1 MKRKTANTVT
11 FQQLKFS
18 GGQGFPACAGD
29 MKSRKLRRTLCYGTV
44 VKHNKRNGEMNSTF
58 KIVFNRARGAMT
70 VVNEMTKS
78 HQTGRKAAVAVAVA
92 GALAFSTS
100 VQAYVYVEAQG
111 QDKTVTQAH
120 VVSQDGDRV
129 VGGWSNWSEAAEKAA
144 LNNTVTVK
152 SGDWGMVL
160 GGHYT
165 SGGAEVDHSAVQN
178 THVVINGGTVSKSV
192 VGGTG
197 GTDNQKLVRHN
208 KTAVASVTINGGSFG
223 TAQPTTDCTELFV
236 LGGDLMKHKGDNG
249 GGNINAYAESEIGAT
264 HVTIKG
270 GTFNS
275 AVVGGSAAI
284 VYYGNANKG
293 AKTTVGTTNV
303 TIEGGTFNH
312 AIVAGGLASGHRT
325 HSFVT
330 EANLSVIAKDKDLAV
345 NDSIFAGGVRRMDSF
360 GGSGGSVEVKHAT
373 VRVEDVNVKGGIYGT
388 SASLKML
395 TEKVQV
401 DGKEKEKITGWEFK
415 PLEIDGAVAT
425 VLTDMTLVNV
435 IAKESILGEKSTL
448 NVHGKVELGE
458 LKAKGVKI
466 SLFDAPANTPKVQTF
481 AEDVPQTG
489 TQLNLGTLTGT
500 GNSFYFATSDASVNI
515 AKNGNENTPDADKP
529 LIDSIT
535 GSGSVN
541 DDVAGD
547 LNELASMVTV
557 GGTSGAEVLK
567 NTDLKL
573 ESGDVFGETT
583 GTINKEGKLEDVKT
597 SVNMNNVRIAEF
609 AMRTPMQIARIES
622 NDLRKRLGDIR
633 SSEGATGVWARYD
646 GGRFSG
652 GEFENKFNKVQVG
665 ADTALAAYGSRLG
678 LSFSYTQGDAD
689 MSGISA
695 DTDAYSLA
703 AYGMWFGEAGQFA
716 DVIGRVGTVDTDL
729 ATRTYKTNYDQLM
742 LSLSGEFGWR
752 FDLTDTFYAEP
763 SAELTYT
770 RVDGETFKANSNTLG
785 IDDYDSMVGRIGATA
800 GLNCS
805 QGRGG
810 VYARFGVAHE
820 FMGDGRFTAVN
831 AAGTAADPIEV
842 DGKDTWVEYA
852 VGANFNITKQT
863 YVWADLERTSG
874 AEVDED
880 WRATIGVRHAF

>member
-1 MKRKTANTVT
+1 
-11 FQQLKFS
+11 
-18 GGQGFPACAGD
+18 
-29 MKSRKLRRTLCYGTV
+29 
-44 VKHNKRNGEMNSTF
+44 MNSTF

-92 GALAFSTS
+92 GALAFSAG
-100 VQAYVYVEAQG
+100 VQASEYVEAQG
-111 QDKTVTQAH
+111 QDKTVTQAD
-120 VVSQDGDRV
+120 VEKGGKRV
-129 VGGWSNWSEAAEKAA
+129 VGGWRNWSGTAQQAK
-144 LNNTVTVK
+144 LNNTVTVE
-152 SGDWGMVL
+152 SGEWQLVI
-160 GGHYT
+160 GGHY
-165 SGGAEVDHSAVQN
+165 SGVADKAITHSVEN
-178 THVVINGGTVSKSV
+178 TNVVINGGSITKSV

-197 GTDNQKLVRHN
+197 ASDNLEVTRIN
-208 KTAVASVTINGGSFG
+208 KNAVASVTINGGSFG
-223 TAQPTTDCTELFV
+223 VAGEVGNTTELFV
-236 LGGDLMKHKGDNG
+236 LGGDLMKHRG
-249 GGNINAYAESEIGAT
+249 GFKNDPNDPDLSDAYAESEIGAT
-264 HVTIKG
+264 HVTIKD

-275 AVVGGSAAI
+275 AIVGGSAAI

-312 AIVAGGLASGHRT
+312 AIVAGGLASGHKT

-330 EANLSVIAKDKDLAV
+330 EANLSVIAKDKALVV
-345 NDSIFAGGVRRMDSF
+345 NDSIFAGGVRRMDSL
-360 GGSGGSVEVKHAT
+360 GGSGGSVKVDHAT
-373 VRVEDVNVKGGIYGT
+373 VRVEGVKVEGGIYGT
-388 SASLKML
+388 HAAL
-395 TEKVQV
+395 TGTQSTTNSNNISKWHY
-401 DGKEKEKITGWEFK
+401 D

-435 IAKESILGEKSTL
+435 SAKESILGEESTL
-448 NVHGKVELGE
+448 NVHGKVELGD
-458 LKAKGVKI
+458 LKATGVKI
-466 SLFDAPANTPKVQTF
+466 SLFDAPNSPKVQTF
-481 AEDVPQTG
+481 DEAAPQTG
-489 TQLNLGTLTGT
+489 TQLNLGKLTGT

-515 AKNGNENTPDADKP
+515 EMNGNAESETKP

-547 LNELASMVTV
+547 LNELASMITV
-557 GGTSGAEVLK
+557 DDKTGAEVLK

-583 GTINKEGKLEDVKT
+583 GTINEEGKIEDVKT

-622 NDLRKRLGDIR
+622 NDLRKRMGDIR
-633 SSEGATGVWARYD
+633 SSEGVTGVWARYD

-689 MSGISA
+689 MSGMSGISA

-770 RVDGETFKANSNTLG
+770 RVDGETFKANGNTLG

>member
-1 MKRKTANTVT
+1 
-11 FQQLKFS
+11 
-18 GGQGFPACAGD
+18 
-29 MKSRKLRRTLCYGTV
+29 
-44 VKHNKRNGEMNSTF
+44 MNSTF

-160 GGHYT
+160 GGHFS

-223 TAQPTTDCTELFV
+223 TTNYTTDCTELFV
-236 LGGDLMKHKGDNG
+236 LGGDLMKHKGDAF
-249 GGNINAYAESEIGAT
+249 GGNINAEAESEIGAT

-312 AIVAGGLASGHRT
+312 AIVAGGLASGHKT

-330 EANLSVIAKDKDLAV
+330 EANLSVIAKDKALVV
-345 NDSIFAGGVRRMDSF
+345 NDSIFAGGLVRDDAYGNPADSSSTV
-360 GGSGGSVEVKHAT
+360 GHAT
-373 VRVEDVNVKGGIYGT
+373 VRVEGVKVEGEGGIYGT
-388 SASLKML
+388 DATLSMVGNKQGWMYRPLLNTDGSA
-395 TEKVQV
+395 
-401 DGKEKEKITGWEFK
+401 
-415 PLEIDGAVAT
+415 AT

-435 IAKESILGEKSTL
+435 TAKESILGKDSTL

-458 LKAKGVKI
+458 LKATDVKI
-466 SLFDAPANTPKVQTF
+466 SLFDAPNSPKVQTF
-481 AEDVPQTG
+481 DEAAPQTG

-515 AKNGNENTPDADKP
+515 EKNGNAVSETKP

-547 LNELASMVTV
+547 LNELASMITV
-557 GGTSGAEVLK
+557 GDKSGAEVLK
-567 NTDLKL
+567 NTGLKL

-583 GTINKEGKLEDVKT
+583 GTINEEGKLEDVKT

-770 RVDGETFKANSNTLG
+770 RVDGETFKANGNTLG

>member
-1 MKRKTANTVT
+1 
-11 FQQLKFS
+11 
-18 GGQGFPACAGD
+18 

-92 GALAFSTS
+92 GALAFSAG
-100 VQAYVYVEAQG
+100 VQASEYVEAQG
-111 QDKTVTQAH
+111 QDKTVTQAD
-120 VVSQDGDRV
+120 VEKGGKRV
-129 VGGWSNWSEAAEKAA
+129 VGGWRNWSDTAQQAK
-144 LNNTVTVK
+144 LNNTVTVE
-152 SGDWGMVL
+152 SGEWQLVI
-160 GGHYT
+160 GGHY
-165 SGGAEVDHSAVQN
+165 SGVADKAITHSVEN
-178 THVVINGGTVSKSV
+178 TNVVINGGSITKSV

-197 GTDNQKLVRHN
+197 ASDNLEVTRIN
-208 KTAVASVTINGGSFG
+208 KNAVASVTINGGSFG
-223 TAQPTTDCTELFV
+223 VAGEVGNATELFV
-236 LGGDLMKHKGDNG
+236 VGGDLMKHRG
-249 GGNINAYAESEIGAT
+249 GYREEESWPDLTNAYAESEIGAT
-264 HVTIKG
+264 HVTIKD

-275 AVVGGSAAI
+275 AIVGGSAAI

-312 AIVAGGLASGHRT
+312 AIVAGGLASGHKT
-325 HSFVT
+325 HAFVT
-330 EANLSVIAKDKDLAV
+330 EANLSVIAKDKALV
-345 NDSIFAGGVRRMDSF
+345 VKDSIFAGGVRRMDSL
-360 GGSGGSVEVKHAT
+360 GGSGGSVKVDHAT
-373 VRVEDVNVKGGIYGT
+373 VRVEGVEVQGGIYGT
-388 SASLKML
+388 HAAL
-395 TEKVQV
+395 TGTQSTT
-401 DGKEKEKITGWEFK
+401 DSNKISKWNYN

-547 LNELASMVTV
+547 LNELASMITV
-557 GGTSGAEVLK
+557 GDKTGADVLK

-583 GTINKEGKLEDVKT
+583 GTINEEGKLEDLKT

-622 NDLRKRLGDIR
+622 NDLRKRMGDIR
-633 SSEGATGVWARYD
+633 SSEGVTGVWARYD

-689 MSGISA
+689 MSGMSGISA

>member
-1 MKRKTANTVT
+1 
-11 FQQLKFS
+11 
-18 GGQGFPACAGD
+18 
-29 MKSRKLRRTLCYGTV
+29 
-44 VKHNKRNGEMNSTF
+44 
-58 KIVFNRARGAMT
+58 MT

-92 GALAFSTS
+92 GALAFSAG
-100 VQAYVYVEAQG
+100 VQASEYVEAQG
-111 QDKTVTQAH
+111 QDKTVTQAD
-120 VVSQDGDRV
+120 VEKGGKRV
-129 VGGWSNWSEAAEKAA
+129 VGGWRNWSDTAQQAK
-144 LNNTVTVK
+144 LNNTVTVE
-152 SGDWGMVL
+152 SGEWQLVI
-160 GGHYT
+160 GGHY
-165 SGGAEVDHSAVQN
+165 SGVADKAITHSVEN
-178 THVVINGGTVSKSV
+178 TNVVINGGSITKSV

-197 GTDNQKLVRHN
+197 ASDNLEVTRIN
-208 KTAVASVTINGGSFG
+208 KNAVASVTINGGSFG
-223 TAQPTTDCTELFV
+223 VAGEVGNTTELFV
-236 LGGDLMKHKGDNG
+236 LGGDLMKHRG
-249 GGNINAYAESEIGAT
+249 GFKNDPKDPDLSDAYAESEIGAT
-264 HVTIKG
+264 HVTIKD

-275 AVVGGSAAI
+275 AIVGGSAAI

-312 AIVAGGLASGHRT
+312 AIVAGGLASGHKT

-330 EANLSVIAKDKDLAV
+330 EANLSVIAKDKALVV
-345 NDSIFAGGVRRMDSF
+345 NDSIFAGGVRRMDSL
-360 GGSGGSVEVKHAT
+360 GGSGGSVKVDHAT
-373 VRVEDVNVKGGIYGT
+373 VRVEGVKVEGGIYGT
-388 SASLKML
+388 HAAL
-395 TEKVQV
+395 TGTQSTTNSNNISKWHY
-401 DGKEKEKITGWEFK
+401 D

-435 IAKESILGEKSTL
+435 SAKESILGEESTL
-448 NVHGKVELGE
+448 NVHGKVELGD
-458 LKAKGVKI
+458 LKATGVKI
-466 SLFDAPANTPKVQTF
+466 SLFDAPNSPKVQTF
-481 AEDVPQTG
+481 DEAAPQTG
-489 TQLNLGTLTGT
+489 TQLNLGKLTGT

-515 AKNGNENTPDADKP
+515 EMNGNAESETKP

-547 LNELASMVTV
+547 LNELASMITV
-557 GGTSGAEVLK
+557 DDKTGAEVLK

-583 GTINKEGKLEDVKT
+583 GTINEEGKLEDVKT

-622 NDLRKRLGDIR
+622 NDLRKRMGDIR
-633 SSEGATGVWARYD
+633 SSEGVTGVWARYD

-689 MSGISA
+689 MSGMSGISA

-770 RVDGETFKANSNTLG
+770 RVDGETFKANGNTLG

>member
-1 MKRKTANTVT
+1 
-11 FQQLKFS
+11 
-18 GGQGFPACAGD
+18 

-92 GALAFSTS
+92 GALAFSAG
-100 VQAYVYVEAQG
+100 VQASEYVEAQG
-111 QDKTVTQAH
+111 QDKTVTQAD
-120 VVSQDGDRV
+120 VEKGGKRV
-129 VGGWSNWSEAAEKAA
+129 VGGWRNWSDTAQQAK
-144 LNNTVTVK
+144 LNHTVTVE
-152 SGDWGMVL
+152 SGEWQLVI
-160 GGHYT
+160 GGHY
-165 SGGAEVDHSAVQN
+165 SGVADKAITHSVEN
-178 THVVINGGTVSKSV
+178 TNVVINGGSITKSV

-197 GTDNQKLVRHN
+197 ASDNLEVTRIN
-208 KTAVASVTINGGSFG
+208 KNAVASVTINGGSFG
-223 TAQPTTDCTELFV
+223 VAGEVGNTTELFV
-236 LGGDLMKHKGDNG
+236 LGGDLMKHRG
-249 GGNINAYAESEIGAT
+249 GFKNDPKDPDLSDAYAESEIGAT
-264 HVTIKG
+264 HVTIKD

-275 AVVGGSAAI
+275 AIVGGSAAI

-312 AIVAGGLASGHRT
+312 AIVAGGLASGHKT

-330 EANLSVIAKDKDLAV
+330 EANLSVIAKDKALVV
-345 NDSIFAGGVRRMDSF
+345 NDSIFAGGVRRMDSL
-360 GGSGGSVEVKHAT
+360 GGSGGSVKVDHAT
-373 VRVEDVNVKGGIYGT
+373 VRVEGVKVEGGIYGT
-388 SASLKML
+388 HAAL
-395 TEKVQV
+395 TGTQSTTNSNNISKWHY
-401 DGKEKEKITGWEFK
+401 D

-435 IAKESILGEKSTL
+435 SAKESILGEESTL
-448 NVHGKVELGE
+448 NVHGKVELGD
-458 LKAKGVKI
+458 LKATGVKI
-466 SLFDAPANTPKVQTF
+466 SLFDAPNSPKVQTF
-481 AEDVPQTG
+481 DEAAPQTG
-489 TQLNLGTLTGT
+489 TQLNLGKLTGT

-515 AKNGNENTPDADKP
+515 EMNGNAESETKP

-547 LNELASMVTV
+547 LNELASMITV
-557 GGTSGAEVLK
+557 DDKTGAEVLK

-583 GTINKEGKLEDVKT
+583 GTINEEGKLEDVKT

-622 NDLRKRLGDIR
+622 NDLRKRMGDIR
-633 SSEGATGVWARYD
+633 SSEGVTGVWARYD

-770 RVDGETFKANSNTLG
+770 RVDGETFKANGNTLG

>member
-1 MKRKTANTVT
+1 MKWKTSNVVI

-18 GGQGFPACAGD
+18 GGGQGFPACAGD

-160 GGHYT
+160 GGHFS

-223 TAQPTTDCTELFV
+223 TTNYTTDCTELFV
-236 LGGDLMKHKGDNG
+236 LGGDLMKHRGDAFD
-249 GGNINAYAESEIGAT
+249 GNINAEAESEIGAT
-264 HVTIKG
+264 HITIKG

-312 AIVAGGLASGHRT
+312 GIVAGGLASGHKT
-325 HSFVT
+325 HSFVN
-330 EANLSVIAKDKDLAV
+330 EANLSIVAKDKALV
-345 NDSIFAGGVRRMDSF
+345 VKKSIFAGGLVRDDAYGNPADSSSTV
-360 GGSGGSVEVKHAT
+360 GHAT
-373 VRVEDVNVKGGIYGT
+373 VRVEGVKVEGEGGIYGT
-388 SASLKML
+388 DATLSMVGNKQGWMYRPLLNTDGSA
-395 TEKVQV
+395 
-401 DGKEKEKITGWEFK
+401 
-415 PLEIDGAVAT
+415 AT

-435 IAKESILGEKSTL
+435 TAKESILGKDSTL

-458 LKAKGVKI
+458 LKATDVKI
-466 SLFDAPANTPKVQTF
+466 SLFDAPNSPKAQTF
-481 AEDVPQTG
+481 DEAAPQTG

-515 AKNGNENTPDADKP
+515 EKNGNAVSETKP

-547 LNELASMVTV
+547 LNELASMITV
-557 GGTSGAEVLK
+557 GDKTGADVLK

-583 GTINKEGKLEDVKT
+583 GTINEEGKLENVKT

-622 NDLRKRLGDIR
+622 NDLRKRMGDIR

>member
-1 MKRKTANTVT
+1 
-11 FQQLKFS
+11 
-18 GGQGFPACAGD
+18 

-92 GALAFSTS
+92 GALAFSAG
-100 VQAYVYVEAQG
+100 VQASEYVEAQG
-111 QDKTVTQAH
+111 QDKTVTQAD
-120 VVSQDGDRV
+120 VEKGGKRV
-129 VGGWSNWSEAAEKAA
+129 VGGWRNWSDTAQQAK
-144 LNNTVTVK
+144 LNNTVTVE
-152 SGDWGMVL
+152 SGEWQLVI
-160 GGHYT
+160 GGHY
-165 SGGAEVDHSAVQN
+165 SGVADKAITHSVEN
-178 THVVINGGTVSKSV
+178 TNVVINGGSITKSV

-197 GTDNQKLVRHN
+197 ASDNLEVTRIN
-208 KTAVASVTINGGSFG
+208 KNAVASVTINGGSFG
-223 TAQPTTDCTELFV
+223 VAGEVGNATELFV
-236 LGGDLMKHKGDNG
+236 VGGDLMKHRG
-249 GGNINAYAESEIGAT
+249 GYREEESWPDLTNAYAESEIGAT
-264 HVTIKG
+264 HVTIKD

-275 AVVGGSAAI
+275 AIVGGSAAI

-312 AIVAGGLASGHRT
+312 AIVAGGLASGHKT
-325 HSFVT
+325 HAFVT
-330 EANLSVIAKDKDLAV
+330 EANLSVIAKDKALV
-345 NDSIFAGGVRRMDSF
+345 VKDSIFAGGVRRMDSL
-360 GGSGGSVEVKHAT
+360 GGSGGSVKVDHAT
-373 VRVEDVNVKGGIYGT
+373 VRVEGVEVQGGIYGT
-388 SASLKML
+388 HAAL
-395 TEKVQV
+395 TGTQSTT
-401 DGKEKEKITGWEFK
+401 DSNKISKWNYN

-435 IAKESILGEKSTL
+435 SAKESILGEKSTL
-448 NVHGKVELGE
+448 NVHGKVELGD
-458 LKAKGVKI
+458 LKATGVKI
-466 SLFDAPANTPKVQTF
+466 SLFDAPNSPKVQTF
-481 AEDVPQTG
+481 DEAAPQTG

-547 LNELASMVTV
+547 LNELASMITV
-557 GGTSGAEVLK
+557 GDKTGADVLK

-583 GTINKEGKLEDVKT
+583 GTINEEGKLEDVKT

-622 NDLRKRLGDIR
+622 NDLRKRMGDIR
-633 SSEGATGVWARYD
+633 SSEGVTGVWARYD

-689 MSGISA
+689 MSGMSGISA

>member
-1 MKRKTANTVT
+1 
-11 FQQLKFS
+11 
-18 GGQGFPACAGD
+18 

-92 GALAFSTS
+92 GALAFSAG
-100 VQAYVYVEAQG
+100 VQASEYVEAQG
-111 QDKTVTQAH
+111 QDKTVTQAD
-120 VVSQDGDRV
+120 VEKGGKRV
-129 VGGWSNWSEAAEKAA
+129 VGGWRNWSDTAQQAK
-144 LNNTVTVK
+144 LNNTVTVE
-152 SGDWGMVL
+152 SGEWQLVI
-160 GGHYT
+160 GGHY
-165 SGGAEVDHSAVQN
+165 SGVADKAITHSVEN
-178 THVVINGGTVSKSV
+178 TNVVINGGSITKSV

-197 GTDNQKLVRHN
+197 ASDNLEVTRIN
-208 KTAVASVTINGGSFG
+208 KNAVASVTINGGSFG
-223 TAQPTTDCTELFV
+223 VAGEVGNATELFV
-236 LGGDLMKHKGDNG
+236 VGGDLMKHRG
-249 GGNINAYAESEIGAT
+249 GYREEESWPDLTNAYAESEIGAT
-264 HVTIKG
+264 HVTIKD

-275 AVVGGSAAI
+275 AIVGGSAAI

-312 AIVAGGLASGHRT
+312 AIVAGGLASGHKT

-330 EANLSVIAKDKDLAV
+330 EANLSVIAKDKVLV
-345 NDSIFAGGVRRMDSF
+345 VKDSIFAGGVRRMDSL
-360 GGSGGSVEVKHAT
+360 GGSGGSVKVDHAT
-373 VRVEDVNVKGGIYGT
+373 VRVEGVEVQGGIYGT
-388 SASLKML
+388 HAAL
-395 TEKVQV
+395 TGTQSTT
-401 DGKEKEKITGWEFK
+401 DSNKISKWNYN

-435 IAKESILGEKSTL
+435 SAKESILGEKSTL
-448 NVHGKVELGE
+448 NVHGKVELGD
-458 LKAKGVKI
+458 LKATGVKI
-466 SLFDAPANTPKVQTF
+466 SLFDAPNSPKVQTF
-481 AEDVPQTG
+481 DEAAPQTG

-547 LNELASMVTV
+547 LNELASMITV
-557 GGTSGAEVLK
+557 GDKTGADVLK

-583 GTINKEGKLEDVKT
+583 GTINEEGKLEDVKT

-622 NDLRKRLGDIR
+622 NDLRKRMGDIR
-633 SSEGATGVWARYD
+633 SSEGVTGVWARYD

-689 MSGISA
+689 MSGMSGISA

>member
-1 MKRKTANTVT
+1 
-11 FQQLKFS
+11 
-18 GGQGFPACAGD
+18 
-29 MKSRKLRRTLCYGTV
+29 MKSRKLRHTLCYGTV

-111 QDKTVTQAH
+111 QDKTVTQAN

-160 GGHYT
+160 GGHFS

-223 TAQPTTDCTELFV
+223 TTNYTTDCTELFV
-236 LGGDLMKHKGDNG
+236 LGGDLMKHKGDAF
-249 GGNINAYAESEIGAT
+249 GGNINAEAESEIGAT
-264 HVTIKG
+264 RVTIKG

-312 AIVAGGLASGHRT
+312 GIVAGGLASGHKT
-325 HSFVT
+325 HSFVK
-330 EANLSVIAKDKDLAV
+330 EANLSIIAKDKALVV
-345 NDSIFAGGVRRMDSF
+345 NKSIFAGGLVRDDAYDNPADSSSTV
-360 GGSGGSVEVKHAT
+360 GHAT
-373 VRVEDVNVKGGIYGT
+373 VRVEGVKVEGGIYGT
-388 SASLKML
+388 DATLSMVGNKQGWMYRPLLNTDGSAAM
-395 TEKVQV
+395 VR
-401 DGKEKEKITGWEFK
+401 
-415 PLEIDGAVAT
+415 
-425 VLTDMTLVNV
+425 TDMTLVNV
-435 IAKESILGEKSTL
+435 TATESILGKDSTL

-458 LKAKGVKI
+458 LKATGVKI

-609 AMRTPMQIARIES
+609 AMRTPMQVARIES

-770 RVDGETFKANSNTLG
+770 RVDGETFKANGNTLG

>member
-1 MKRKTANTVT
+1 
-11 FQQLKFS
+11 
-18 GGQGFPACAGD
+18 
-29 MKSRKLRRTLCYGTV
+29 
-44 VKHNKRNGEMNSTF
+44 MNSTF

-92 GALAFSTS
+92 GALAFSAG
-100 VQAYVYVEAQG
+100 VQASEYVEAQG
-111 QDKTVTQAH
+111 QDKTVTQAD
-120 VVSQDGDRV
+120 VEKGGKRV
-129 VGGWSNWSEAAEKAA
+129 VGGWRNWSDTAQQAK
-144 LNNTVTVK
+144 LNNTVTVE
-152 SGDWGMVL
+152 SGEWQLVI
-160 GGHYT
+160 GGHY
-165 SGGAEVDHSAVQN
+165 SGVADKAITHSVEN
-178 THVVINGGTVSKSV
+178 TNVVINGGSITKSV

-197 GTDNQKLVRHN
+197 ASDNLEVTRIN
-208 KTAVASVTINGGSFG
+208 KNAVASVTINGGSFG
-223 TAQPTTDCTELFV
+223 VAGEVGNATELFV
-236 LGGDLMKHKGDNG
+236 VGGDLMKHRG
-249 GGNINAYAESEIGAT
+249 GYREEESWPDLTNAYAESEIGAT
-264 HVTIKG
+264 HVTIKD

-275 AVVGGSAAI
+275 AIVGGSATI

-312 AIVAGGLASGHRT
+312 AIVAGGLASGHKT

-330 EANLSVIAKDKDLAV
+330 EANLSVIAKDKALV
-345 NDSIFAGGVRRMDSF
+345 VKDSIFAGGVRRMDSL
-360 GGSGGSVEVKHAT
+360 GGSGGSVKVDHAT
-373 VRVEDVNVKGGIYGT
+373 VRVEGVEVQGGIYGT
-388 SASLKML
+388 HAAL
-395 TEKVQV
+395 TGTQSTT
-401 DGKEKEKITGWEFK
+401 DSNKISKWNYN

-435 IAKESILGEKSTL
+435 SAKESILGEKSTL
-448 NVHGKVELGE
+448 NVHGKVELGD
-458 LKAKGVKI
+458 LKATGVKI
-466 SLFDAPANTPKVQTF
+466 SLFDAPNSPKVQTF
-481 AEDVPQTG
+481 DEAAPQTG

-547 LNELASMVTV
+547 LNELASMITV
-557 GGTSGAEVLK
+557 GDKTGADVLK

-583 GTINKEGKLEDVKT
+583 GTINEEGKLEDVKT

-622 NDLRKRLGDIR
+622 NDLRKRMGDIR
-633 SSEGATGVWARYD
+633 SSEGVTGVWARYD

-689 MSGISA
+689 MSGMSGISA

>member
-1 MKRKTANTVT
+1 
-11 FQQLKFS
+11 
-18 GGQGFPACAGD
+18 

-111 QDKTVTQAH
+111 QDKTVTQAN

-160 GGHYT
+160 GGHFS

-223 TAQPTTDCTELFV
+223 TTNYTTDCTELFV
-236 LGGDLMKHKGDNG
+236 LGGDLMKHKGDAF
-249 GGNINAYAESEIGAT
+249 GGNINAEAESEIGAT
-264 HVTIKG
+264 RVTIKG

-312 AIVAGGLASGHRT
+312 GIVAGGLASGHKT
-325 HSFVT
+325 HSFVK
-330 EANLSVIAKDKDLAV
+330 EANLSIIAKDKALVV
-345 NDSIFAGGVRRMDSF
+345 NKSIFAGGLVRDDAYGNPADSSSTV
-360 GGSGGSVEVKHAT
+360 GHAT
-373 VRVEDVNVKGGIYGT
+373 VRVEGVKVEGGIYGT
-388 SASLKML
+388 DATLSMVGNKQGWMYRPLLNTDGSA
-395 TEKVQV
+395 
-401 DGKEKEKITGWEFK
+401 
-415 PLEIDGAVAT
+415 AT
-425 VLTDMTLVNV
+425 VRTDMTLVNV
-435 IAKESILGEKSTL
+435 TAKESILGKDSTL

-458 LKAKGVKI
+458 LKATGVKI

-609 AMRTPMQIARIES
+609 AMRTPMQVARIES

-689 MSGISA
+689 MSGMSGISA

>member
-1 MKRKTANTVT
+1 
-11 FQQLKFS
+11 
-18 GGQGFPACAGD
+18 
-29 MKSRKLRRTLCYGTV
+29 
-44 VKHNKRNGEMNSTF
+44 MNSTF

-92 GALAFSTS
+92 GALAFSAG
-100 VQAYVYVEAQG
+100 VQASEYVEAQG
-111 QDKTVTQAH
+111 QDKTVTQAD
-120 VVSQDGDRV
+120 VEKGGKRV
-129 VGGWSNWSEAAEKAA
+129 VGGWRNWSGTAQQAK
-144 LNNTVTVK
+144 LNNTVTVE
-152 SGDWGMVL
+152 SGEWQLVI
-160 GGHYT
+160 GGHY
-165 SGGAEVDHSAVQN
+165 SGVADKAITHSVEN
-178 THVVINGGTVSKSV
+178 TNVVINGGSITKSV

-197 GTDNQKLVRHN
+197 ASDNLEVTRIN
-208 KTAVASVTINGGSFG
+208 KNAVASVTINGGFFG
-223 TAQPTTDCTELFV
+223 VAGEVGNTTELFV
-236 LGGDLMKHKGDNG
+236 LGGDLMKHRG
-249 GGNINAYAESEIGAT
+249 GFKNDPKDPDLSDAYAESEIGAT
-264 HVTIKG
+264 HVTIKD

-275 AVVGGSAAI
+275 AIVGGSAAI

-312 AIVAGGLASGHRT
+312 AIVAGGLASGHKT

-330 EANLSVIAKDKDLAV
+330 EANLSVIAKDKALVV
-345 NDSIFAGGVRRMDSF
+345 NDSIFAGGVRRMDSL
-360 GGSGGSVEVKHAT
+360 GGSGGSVKVDHAT
-373 VRVEDVNVKGGIYGT
+373 VRVEGVKVEGGIYGT
-388 SASLKML
+388 HAAL
-395 TEKVQV
+395 TGTQSTTNSNNISKWHY
-401 DGKEKEKITGWEFK
+401 D

-435 IAKESILGEKSTL
+435 SAKESILGEESTL
-448 NVHGKVELGE
+448 NVHGKVELGD
-458 LKAKGVKI
+458 LKATGVKI
-466 SLFDAPANTPKVQTF
+466 SLFDAPNSPKVQTF
-481 AEDVPQTG
+481 DEAAPQTG
-489 TQLNLGTLTGT
+489 TQLNLGKLTGT

-515 AKNGNENTPDADKP
+515 EMNGNAESETKP

-547 LNELASMVTV
+547 LNELASMITV
-557 GGTSGAEVLK
+557 DDKTGAEVLK

-583 GTINKEGKLEDVKT
+583 GTINEEGKLEDVKT

-622 NDLRKRLGDIR
+622 NDLRKRMGDIR
-633 SSEGATGVWARYD
+633 SSEGVTGVWARYD

-770 RVDGETFKANSNTLG
+770 RVDGETFKANGNTLG

-863 YVWADLERTSG
+863 YVWADLESTSG

>member
-1 MKRKTANTVT
+1 
-11 FQQLKFS
+11 
-18 GGQGFPACAGD
+18 

-92 GALAFSTS
+92 GALAFSAG
-100 VQAYVYVEAQG
+100 VQASEYVEAQG
-111 QDKTVTQAH
+111 QDKTVTQAD
-120 VVSQDGDRV
+120 VEKGGKRV
-129 VGGWSNWSEAAEKAA
+129 VGGWRNWSDTAQQTK
-144 LNNTVTVK
+144 LNNTVTVE
-152 SGDWGMVL
+152 SGEWQLVI
-160 GGHYT
+160 GGHY
-165 SGGAEVDHSAVQN
+165 SGVADKAITHSVEN
-178 THVVINGGTVSKSV
+178 TNVVINGGSITKSV

-197 GTDNQKLVRHN
+197 ASDNLEVTRIN
-208 KTAVASVTINGGSFG
+208 KNAVASVTINGGSFG
-223 TAQPTTDCTELFV
+223 VAGEVGNTTELFV
-236 LGGDLMKHKGDNG
+236 LGGDLMKHRG
-249 GGNINAYAESEIGAT
+249 GFKNDPKDPDLSDAYAESEIGAT
-264 HVTIKG
+264 HVTIKD

-275 AVVGGSAAI
+275 AIVGGSAAI

-312 AIVAGGLASGHRT
+312 AIVAGGLASGHKT

-330 EANLSVIAKDKDLAV
+330 EANLSVIAKDKALVV
-345 NDSIFAGGVRRMDSF
+345 NDSIFAGGVRRMDSL
-360 GGSGGSVEVKHAT
+360 GGSGGSVKVDHAT
-373 VRVEDVNVKGGIYGT
+373 VRVEGVKVEGGIYGT
-388 SASLKML
+388 HAAL
-395 TEKVQV
+395 TGTQSTTNSNNISKWHY
-401 DGKEKEKITGWEFK
+401 D

-435 IAKESILGEKSTL
+435 SAKESILGEESTL
-448 NVHGKVELGE
+448 NVHGKVELGD
-458 LKAKGVKI
+458 LKATGVKI
-466 SLFDAPANTPKVQTF
+466 SLFDAPNSPKVQTF
-481 AEDVPQTG
+481 DEAAPQTG
-489 TQLNLGTLTGT
+489 TQLNLGKLTGT

-515 AKNGNENTPDADKP
+515 EMNGNAESETKP

-547 LNELASMVTV
+547 LNELASMITV
-557 GGTSGAEVLK
+557 DDKTGAEVLK

-583 GTINKEGKLEDVKT
+583 GTINEEGKLEDVKT

-622 NDLRKRLGDIR
+622 NDLRKRMGDIR
-633 SSEGATGVWARYD
+633 SSEGVTGVWARYD

-689 MSGISA
+689 MSGMSGISA

-770 RVDGETFKANSNTLG
+770 RVDGETFKANGNTLG

>member
-1 MKRKTANTVT
+1 MPLYFNSLS
-11 FQQLKFS
+11 FL

-92 GALAFSTS
+92 GALAFSAG
-100 VQAYVYVEAQG
+100 VQATVYVEGQG
-111 QDKTVTQAH
+111 QDVTVTEGD
-120 VVSQDGDRV
+120 VNSQDSKNRV
-129 VGGWSNWSEAAEKAA
+129 VGGWKDWSDTAQQAA
-144 LNNTVTVK
+144 LNNTVTVQ
-152 SGDWGMVL
+152 SGQWNMAI

-165 SGGAEVDHSAVQN
+165 SDRDQVDHSAVQN
-178 THVVINGGTVSKSV
+178 THVVINGGEVYAV

-197 GTDNQKLVRHN
+197 GSDNLKVARSN
-208 KTAVASVTINGGSFG
+208 KNAVASVTINGGSFG
-223 TAQPTTDCTELFV
+223 TTDYKTDCTELFV
-236 LGGDLMKHKGDNG
+236 LGGDLMKHG
-249 GGNINAYAESEIGAT
+249 GSYSGIIDAEAESEIGAT

-312 AIVAGGLASGHRT
+312 GIVAGGLASGHKT
-325 HSFVT
+325 HSFVK
-330 EANLSVIAKDKDLAV
+330 EANLSIVAKDKALV
-345 NDSIFAGGVRRMDSF
+345 VKNSIFAGGLVRDDAYGNPADSSSTV
-360 GGSGGSVEVKHAT
+360 GHAT
-373 VRVEDVNVKGGIYGT
+373 VRVEGVKVEGGIYGT
-388 SASLKML
+388 DATLSMVGNKQGWMYRPLLNTDGSA
-395 TEKVQV
+395 
-401 DGKEKEKITGWEFK
+401 
-415 PLEIDGAVAT
+415 AT
-425 VLTDMTLVNV
+425 VRTDMTLVNV
-435 IAKESILGEKSTL
+435 TATKSILGKDSTL
-448 NVHGKVELGE
+448 NVHGKVKLNE
-458 LKAKGVKI
+458 LKATDVKI
-466 SLFDAPANTPKVQTF
+466 SLFDAPANTPKVLTF
-481 AEDVPQTG
+481 ADVAPQTG
-489 TQLNLGTLTGT
+489 TLLNLDKLTGT

-515 AKNGNENTPDADKP
+515 KENGNAESETKP

-547 LNELASMVTV
+547 LNELASMITV
-557 GGTSGAEVLK
+557 GDKTGADVLK

-689 MSGISA
+689 MSGMSGISA

-752 FDLTDTFYAEP
+752 FDLTDAFYAEP

-785 IDDYDSMVGRIGATA
+785 IEDYDSLVGRIGATA

-863 YVWADLERTSG
+863 YVWADLELTSG

>member
-1 MKRKTANTVT
+1 M
-11 FQQLKFS
+11 
-18 GGQGFPACAGD
+18 
-29 MKSRKLRRTLCYGTV
+29 
-44 VKHNKRNGEMNSTF
+44 
-58 KIVFNRARGAMT
+58 
-70 VVNEMTKS
+70 
-78 HQTGRKAAVAVAVA
+78 
-92 GALAFSTS
+92 
-100 VQAYVYVEAQG
+100 
-111 QDKTVTQAH
+111 
-120 VVSQDGDRV
+120 
-129 VGGWSNWSEAAEKAA
+129 
-144 LNNTVTVK
+144 
-152 SGDWGMVL
+152 L
-160 GGHYT
+160 GGHFT

-178 THVVINGGTVSKSV
+178 THVGINGGTVSKSV

-197 GTDNQKLVRHN
+197 GTDNQELVRHN

-223 TAQPTTDCTELFV
+223 TTNYTTDCTELFV

-293 AKTTVGTTNV
+293 AQTTVGTTNV

-425 VLTDMTLVNV
+425 VRTDMTLVNV
-435 IAKESILGEKSTL
+435 TAKESILGKDSTL

-458 LKAKGVKI
+458 LKATGVKI

-481 AEDVPQTG
+481 AEAASQTG
-489 TQLNLGTLTGT
+489 TQLNLKKLTGT

-515 AKNGNENTPDADKP
+515 KENGNADSETKP

-583 GTINKEGKLEDVKT
+583 GTINEEGKLEDVKT

-770 RVDGETFKANSNTLG
+770 RVDGETFKANGNTLG

>member
-1 MKRKTANTVT
+1 
-11 FQQLKFS
+11 
-18 GGQGFPACAGD
+18 
-29 MKSRKLRRTLCYGTV
+29 
-44 VKHNKRNGEMNSTF
+44 MNSTF

-92 GALAFSTS
+92 GALAFSAG
-100 VQAYVYVEAQG
+100 VQATVYVEGQG
-111 QDKTVTQAH
+111 QDVTVTEGE
-120 VVSQDGDRV
+120 VNSQDSKNRV
-129 VGGWSNWSEAAEKAA
+129 VGGWKDWSDTAQQAA
-144 LNNTVTVK
+144 LNNTVTVQ
-152 SGDWGMVL
+152 SGQWNMAI

-165 SGGAEVDHSAVQN
+165 SDRDQVDHSAVQN
-178 THVVINGGTVSKSV
+178 THVVINGGEVYAV

-197 GTDNQKLVRHN
+197 GTDNQKLVRNN
-208 KTAVASVTINGGSFG
+208 KSAVANVTINGGSFG
-223 TAQPTTDCTELFV
+223 AEGEVGNATELFV
-236 LGGDLMKHKGDNG
+236 LGGDLMKHG
-249 GGNINAYAESEIGAT
+249 GSYSGIIDAYAESEIGAT
-264 HVTIKG
+264 HVTIKD

-275 AVVGGSAAI
+275 AIVGGSAAI

-330 EANLSVIAKDKDLAV
+330 EANLSVIAKDKALV
-345 NDSIFAGGVRRMDSF
+345 VKDSIFAGGVRRMDSL
-360 GGSGGSVEVKHAT
+360 GGSGGSVKVDHAT

-689 MSGISA
+689 MSGMSGISA

-752 FDLTDTFYAEP
+752 FDLTDAFYAEP

>member
-1 MKRKTANTVT
+1 
-11 FQQLKFS
+11 
-18 GGQGFPACAGD
+18 
-29 MKSRKLRRTLCYGTV
+29 
-44 VKHNKRNGEMNSTF
+44 
-58 KIVFNRARGAMT
+58 MT

-92 GALAFSTS
+92 GALAFSAG
-100 VQAYVYVEAQG
+100 VQATESKYVDAQG
-111 QDKTVTQAH
+111 QDKTVTSAGIQK
-120 VVSQDGDRV
+120 QYEYRLL
-129 VGGWSNWSEAAEKAA
+129 GGWRNWSEAAKKAA
-144 LNNTVTVK
+144 LNNTVTVE

-165 SGGAEVDHSAVQN
+165 SNGDVVDHSAVQN
-178 THVVINGGTVSKSV
+178 THVVINDGTVSRSV
-192 VGGTG
+192 IGGTG
-197 GTDNQKLVRHN
+197 GMDNQKLVRNN
-208 KTAVASVTINGGSFG
+208 KSAVANVTINDGYFG
-223 TAQPTTDCTELFV
+223 VEGEVGNATELFV
-236 LGGDLMKHKGDNG
+236 LGGDLMKHG
-249 GGNINAYAESEIGAT
+249 GSFSGIIDAYAESEIGAT
-264 HVTIKG
+264 HVTIKD

-275 AVVGGSAAI
+275 AIVGGSAAI
-284 VYYGNANKG
+284 VNYGYANEG

-312 AIVAGGLASGHRT
+312 AIIAGGLASGHKT

-330 EANLSVIAKDKDLAV
+330 EANLSVVAKDKVLVV
-345 NDSIFAGGVRRMDSF
+345 NDSIFAGGVRRMDSL
-360 GGSGGSVEVKHAT
+360 GGSGGSVKVDHAT
-373 VRVEDVNVKGGIYGT
+373 VRVEGVKVEGGIYGT
-388 SASLKML
+388 HAALKG
-395 TEKVQV
+395 TKSPTNSNNIIEWHY
-401 DGKEKEKITGWEFK
+401 T
-415 PLEIDGAVAT
+415 PLEIAGAVAT

-435 IAKESILGEKSTL
+435 SATESILGEKSTL
-448 NVHGKVELGE
+448 NVHGNVELGE
-458 LKAKGVKI
+458 LKAKNVKI

-481 AEDVPQTG
+481 ADDAPQTG
-489 TQLNLGTLTGT
+489 TQLNLGKLTGT

-515 AKNGNENTPDADKP
+515 KENGNAESETEP

-622 NDLRKRLGDIR
+622 NDLRKRMGDIR
-633 SSEGATGVWARYD
+633 SSEGVTGVWARYD

-665 ADTALAAYGSRLG
+665 ADTALAAYDSRLG

>member
-1 MKRKTANTVT
+1 
-11 FQQLKFS
+11 
-18 GGQGFPACAGD
+18 

-92 GALAFSTS
+92 GALAFSAG
-100 VQAYVYVEAQG
+100 VQATVYVEGQG
-111 QDKTVTQAH
+111 QDVTVTEGD
-120 VVSQDGDRV
+120 VNSQDSKNRV
-129 VGGWSNWSEAAEKAA
+129 VGGWKDWSDTAQQVA
-144 LNNTVTVK
+144 LNNTVTVQ
-152 SGDWGMVL
+152 SGQWNMAI

-165 SGGAEVDHSAVQN
+165 SDRDQVDHSAVQN
-178 THVVINGGTVSKSV
+178 THVVINGGEVYAV

-197 GTDNQKLVRHN
+197 GSDNLEVTRIN
-208 KTAVASVTINGGSFG
+208 ENAVASVTINGGSFG
-223 TAQPTTDCTELFV
+223 TTNYTTDCTELFV
-236 LGGDLMKHKGDNG
+236 LGGDLMKHKGDAF
-249 GGNINAYAESEIGAT
+249 GGNINAEAESEIGAT
-264 HVTIKG
+264 RVTIKG

-312 AIVAGGLASGHRT
+312 GIVAGGLASGHKT
-325 HSFVT
+325 HSFVK
-330 EANLSVIAKDKDLAV
+330 EANLSIIAKDKALVV
-345 NDSIFAGGVRRMDSF
+345 NKSIIAGGLVRDDAYGNPADSSSTV
-360 GGSGGSVEVKHAT
+360 GHAT
-373 VRVEDVNVKGGIYGT
+373 VRVEGIYGT
-388 SASLKML
+388 DAALSMMGNKQGWMYRPLLNTDGSA
-395 TEKVQV
+395 
-401 DGKEKEKITGWEFK
+401 
-415 PLEIDGAVAT
+415 AT

-435 IAKESILGEKSTL
+435 TATESILGEKSTL

-547 LNELASMVTV
+547 LNELASMITV
-557 GGTSGAEVLK
+557 GDKTGAEVLK

-583 GTINKEGKLEDVKT
+583 GTLNENGELEDVKT

-689 MSGISA
+689 MSGMSGISA

>member
-1 MKRKTANTVT
+1 
-11 FQQLKFS
+11 
-18 GGQGFPACAGD
+18 
-29 MKSRKLRRTLCYGTV
+29 
-44 VKHNKRNGEMNSTF
+44 
-58 KIVFNRARGAMT
+58 
-70 VVNEMTKS
+70 MTKS

-92 GALAFSTS
+92 GALAFSAG
-100 VQAYVYVEAQG
+100 VQATESKYVDAQG
-111 QDKTVTQAH
+111 QDKTVTSAGIQK
-120 VVSQDGDRV
+120 QYEYRLL
-129 VGGWSNWSEAAEKAA
+129 GGWRNWSEAAKKAA
-144 LNNTVTVK
+144 LNNTVTVE

-165 SGGAEVDHSAVQN
+165 SNGDVVDHSAVQN
-178 THVVINGGTVSKSV
+178 THVVINDGTVSRSV
-192 VGGTG
+192 IGGTG
-197 GTDNQKLVRHN
+197 GMDNQKLVRNN
-208 KTAVASVTINGGSFG
+208 KSAVANVTINDGYFG
-223 TAQPTTDCTELFV
+223 VEGEVGNATELFV
-236 LGGDLMKHKGDNG
+236 LGGDLMKHG
-249 GGNINAYAESEIGAT
+249 GSFSGIIDAYAKSEIGAT
-264 HVTIKG
+264 HVTIKD
-270 GTFNS
+270 GTFYS
-275 AVVGGSAAI
+275 AIVGGSAAI
-284 VYYGNANKG
+284 VNYGYANEG

-312 AIVAGGLASGHRT
+312 AIVAGGLASGHKT
-325 HSFVT
+325 HSFVK
-330 EANLSVIAKDKDLAV
+330 EANLSIVAKGKPLEV
-345 NDSIFAGGVRRMDSF
+345 NNSIFAGGLMRKYE
-360 GGSGGSVEVKHAT
+360 SVTESTSTVEHAT
-373 VRVEDVNVKGGIYGT
+373 VRVEGVTVDGGIYGT
-388 SASLKML
+388 DAVL
-395 TEKVQV
+395 TGTVSSSKPNNIS
-401 DGKEKEKITGWEFK
+401 KWHYK
-415 PLEIDGAVAT
+415 PLENKGAFAT
-425 VLTDMTLVNV
+425 VRTDMTLVNV
-435 IAKESILGEKSTL
+435 TAKESILGKDSTL
-448 NVHGKVELGE
+448 NVHGKVDLGE
-458 LKAKGVKI
+458 LKAKNVKI

-481 AEDVPQTG
+481 ADDAPQTG
-489 TQLNLGTLTGT
+489 TQLNLGKLTGT

-515 AKNGNENTPDADKP
+515 KENGNAESETEP

-541 DDVAGD
+541 DDVGGN
-547 LNELASMVTV
+547 LESLADMVTI
-557 GGTSGAEVLK
+557 GTQSGTDVLT
-567 NTDLKL
+567 NTKLTL

-583 GTINKEGKLEDVKT
+583 GTLNENGELEDVKT

-770 RVDGETFKANSNTLG
+770 RVDGETFKANGNTLG

>member
-1 MKRKTANTVT
+1 
-11 FQQLKFS
+11 
-18 GGQGFPACAGD
+18 
-29 MKSRKLRRTLCYGTV
+29 
-44 VKHNKRNGEMNSTF
+44 MNSTF

-92 GALAFSTS
+92 GALAFSAG
-100 VQAYVYVEAQG
+100 VQASEYVEAQG
-111 QDKTVTQAH
+111 QDKTVTQAD
-120 VVSQDGDRV
+120 VEKGGKRV
-129 VGGWSNWSEAAEKAA
+129 VGGWRNWSDTAQQAK
-144 LNNTVTVK
+144 LNNTVTVE
-152 SGDWGMVL
+152 SGEWQLVI
-160 GGHYT
+160 GGHY
-165 SGGAEVDHSAVQN
+165 SGVADKAITHSVEN
-178 THVVINGGTVSKSV
+178 TNVVINGGSITKSV

-197 GTDNQKLVRHN
+197 ASDNLEVTRIN
-208 KTAVASVTINGGSFG
+208 KNAVASVTINGGSFG
-223 TAQPTTDCTELFV
+223 VAGEVGNTTELFV
-236 LGGDLMKHKGDNG
+236 LGGDLMKHRG
-249 GGNINAYAESEIGAT
+249 GFKNDPKDPDLSDAYAESEIGAT
-264 HVTIKG
+264 HVTIKD

-275 AVVGGSAAI
+275 AIVGGSAAI

-312 AIVAGGLASGHRT
+312 AIVAGGLASGHKT

-330 EANLSVIAKDKDLAV
+330 EANLSVIAKDKALVV
-345 NDSIFAGGVRRMDSF
+345 NDSIFAGGVRRMDSL
-360 GGSGGSVEVKHAT
+360 GGSGGSVKVDHAT
-373 VRVEDVNVKGGIYGT
+373 VRVEGVKVEGGIYGT
-388 SASLKML
+388 HAAL
-395 TEKVQV
+395 TGTQSTTNSNNISKWHY
-401 DGKEKEKITGWEFK
+401 D

-435 IAKESILGEKSTL
+435 SAKESILGEESTL
-448 NVHGKVELGE
+448 NVHGKVELGD
-458 LKAKGVKI
+458 LKATGVKI
-466 SLFDAPANTPKVQTF
+466 SLFDAPNSPKVQTF
-481 AEDVPQTG
+481 DEAAPQTG
-489 TQLNLGTLTGT
+489 TQLNLGKLTGT

-515 AKNGNENTPDADKP
+515 EMNGNAESETKP

-547 LNELASMVTV
+547 LNELASMITV
-557 GGTSGAEVLK
+557 DDKTGAEVLK

-583 GTINKEGKLEDVKT
+583 GTINEEGKLEDVKT

-622 NDLRKRLGDIR
+622 NDLRKRMGDIR
-633 SSEGATGVWARYD
+633 SSEGVTGVWARYD

-689 MSGISA
+689 MSGMSGISA

-752 FDLTDTFYAEP
+752 FDLTDAFYAEP

-770 RVDGETFKANSNTLG
+770 RVDGETFKANGNTLG

>member
-1 MKRKTANTVT
+1 MPLYFNSLS
-11 FQQLKFS
+11 FL
-18 GGQGFPACAGD
+18 GGQGFPVCAGD

-92 GALAFSTS
+92 GALAFSAG
-100 VQAYVYVEAQG
+100 VQATVYVEGQG
-111 QDKTVTQAH
+111 QDVTVAEGD
-120 VVSQDGDRV
+120 VNSQDSKNRV
-129 VGGWSNWSEAAEKAA
+129 VGGWKDWSDTAQQVA
-144 LNNTVTVK
+144 LNNTVTVQ
-152 SGDWGMVL
+152 SGQWNMAI

-165 SGGAEVDHSAVQN
+165 SNRDQVDHSAVQN
-178 THVVINGGTVSKSV
+178 THVVINGGEVYAV

-197 GTDNQKLVRHN
+197 GSDNLEVTRIN
-208 KTAVASVTINGGSFG
+208 ENAVASVTINGGSFG

-236 LGGDLMKHKGDNG
+236 LGGDLMKHRGDYKEKESWPDLT
-249 GGNINAYAESEIGAT
+249 NAYAESKIGAT
-264 HVTIKG
+264 RVTIKG

-312 AIVAGGLASGHRT
+312 GIVAGGLASGHKT
-325 HSFVT
+325 HSFVK
-330 EANLSVIAKDKDLAV
+330 EANLSIIAKDKALVV
-345 NDSIFAGGVRRMDSF
+345 NKSIFAGGLVRDDAYGNPADSSSTV
-360 GGSGGSVEVKHAT
+360 GHAT
-373 VRVEDVNVKGGIYGT
+373 VRVEGVKVGGGIYGT
-388 SASLKML
+388 DAALSMMGNKQGWMYRPLLNTDGSA
-395 TEKVQV
+395 
-401 DGKEKEKITGWEFK
+401 
-415 PLEIDGAVAT
+415 AT

-435 IAKESILGEKSTL
+435 TATKSILGKDSTL

-458 LKAKGVKI
+458 LKATGVKI

-689 MSGISA
+689 MSGMSGISA

-703 AYGMWFGEAGQFA
+703 AYGMWFGEAGQFV

>member
-1 MKRKTANTVT
+1 
-11 FQQLKFS
+11 
-18 GGQGFPACAGD
+18 
-29 MKSRKLRRTLCYGTV
+29 
-44 VKHNKRNGEMNSTF
+44 
-58 KIVFNRARGAMT
+58 MT

-92 GALAFSTS
+92 GALAFSAG
-100 VQAYVYVEAQG
+100 VQATVYVEGQG
-111 QDKTVTQAH
+111 QDVTVTEGE
-120 VVSQDGDRV
+120 VNSQDSKNRV
-129 VGGWSNWSEAAEKAA
+129 VGGWKDWSDTAQQAA
-144 LNNTVTVK
+144 LNNTVTVQ
-152 SGDWGMVL
+152 SGQWNMAI

-165 SGGAEVDHSAVQN
+165 SDRDQVDHSAVQN
-178 THVVINGGTVSKSV
+178 THVVINGGEVYAV

-197 GTDNQKLVRHN
+197 GTDNQKLVRNN
-208 KTAVASVTINGGSFG
+208 KSAVANVTINGGSFG
-223 TAQPTTDCTELFV
+223 AEGEVGNATELFV
-236 LGGDLMKHKGDNG
+236 LGGDLMKHG
-249 GGNINAYAESEIGAT
+249 GSYSGIIDAYAESEIGAT
-264 HVTIKG
+264 HVTIKD

-275 AVVGGSAAI
+275 AIVGGSAAI

-312 AIVAGGLASGHRT
+312 AIVAGGLASGHKT

-330 EANLSVIAKDKDLAV
+330 EANLSVIAKDKALV
-345 NDSIFAGGVRRMDSF
+345 VKDSIFAGGVRRMDSL
-360 GGSGGSVEVKHAT
+360 GGSGGSVKVDHAT
-373 VRVEDVNVKGGIYGT
+373 VRVEGVEVQGGIYGT
-388 SASLKML
+388 HAAL
-395 TEKVQV
+395 TGTQSTT
-401 DGKEKEKITGWEFK
+401 DSNKISKWNYN

-435 IAKESILGEKSTL
+435 SAKESILGEKSTL
-448 NVHGKVELGE
+448 NVHGKVELGD
-458 LKAKGVKI
+458 LKATGVKI
-466 SLFDAPANTPKVQTF
+466 SLFDAPNSPKVQTF
-481 AEDVPQTG
+481 DEAAPQTG
-489 TQLNLGTLTGT
+489 TQLNLGKLTGT

-515 AKNGNENTPDADKP
+515 EKNGNENTPDADKP

-557 GGTSGAEVLK
+557 GGTSGAEVLE

-583 GTINKEGKLEDVKT
+583 GTINEEGKLEDVKT

-633 SSEGATGVWARYD
+633 SSEGVTGVWARYD

>member
-1 MKRKTANTVT
+1 
-11 FQQLKFS
+11 
-18 GGQGFPACAGD
+18 
-29 MKSRKLRRTLCYGTV
+29 
-44 VKHNKRNGEMNSTF
+44 
-58 KIVFNRARGAMT
+58 MT

-92 GALAFSTS
+92 GALAFSAG
-100 VQAYVYVEAQG
+100 VQASEYVEAQG
-111 QDKTVTQAH
+111 QDKTVTQAD
-120 VVSQDGDRV
+120 VEKGGKRV
-129 VGGWSNWSEAAEKAA
+129 VGGWRNWSGTAQQAK
-144 LNNTVTVK
+144 LNNTVTVE
-152 SGDWGMVL
+152 SGEWQLVI
-160 GGHYT
+160 GGHY
-165 SGGAEVDHSAVQN
+165 SGVADKAITHSVEN
-178 THVVINGGTVSKSV
+178 TNVVINGGSITKSV

-197 GTDNQKLVRHN
+197 ASDNLEVTRIN
-208 KTAVASVTINGGSFG
+208 KNAVASVTINGGFFG
-223 TAQPTTDCTELFV
+223 VAGEVGNTTELFV
-236 LGGDLMKHKGDNG
+236 LGGDLMKHRG
-249 GGNINAYAESEIGAT
+249 GFKNDPKDPDLSDAYAESEIGAT
-264 HVTIKG
+264 HVTIKD

-275 AVVGGSAAI
+275 AIVGGSAAI

-312 AIVAGGLASGHRT
+312 AIVAGGLASGHKT

-330 EANLSVIAKDKDLAV
+330 EANLSVIAKDKALVV
-345 NDSIFAGGVRRMDSF
+345 NDSIFAGGVRRMDSL
-360 GGSGGSVEVKHAT
+360 GGSGGSVKVDHAT
-373 VRVEDVNVKGGIYGT
+373 VRVEGVKVEGGIYGT
-388 SASLKML
+388 HAAL
-395 TEKVQV
+395 TGTQSTTNSNNISKWHY
-401 DGKEKEKITGWEFK
+401 D

-435 IAKESILGEKSTL
+435 SAKESILGEESTL
-448 NVHGKVELGE
+448 NVHGKVELGD
-458 LKAKGVKI
+458 LKATGVKI
-466 SLFDAPANTPKVQTF
+466 SLFDAPNSPKVQTF
-481 AEDVPQTG
+481 DEAAPQTG
-489 TQLNLGTLTGT
+489 TQLNLGKLTGT

-515 AKNGNENTPDADKP
+515 EMNGNAESETKP

-547 LNELASMVTV
+547 LNELASMITV
-557 GGTSGAEVLK
+557 DDKTGAEVLK

-583 GTINKEGKLEDVKT
+583 GTINEEGKLEDVKT

-622 NDLRKRLGDIR
+622 NDLRKRMGDIR
-633 SSEGATGVWARYD
+633 SSEGVTGVWARYD

-689 MSGISA
+689 MSGMSGISA

-770 RVDGETFKANSNTLG
+770 RVDGETFKANGNTLG

>member
-1 MKRKTANTVT
+1 
-11 FQQLKFS
+11 
-18 GGQGFPACAGD
+18 

-92 GALAFSTS
+92 GALAFSAG
-100 VQAYVYVEAQG
+100 VQASEYVEAQG
-111 QDKTVTQAH
+111 QDKTVTQAD
-120 VVSQDGDRV
+120 VEKGGKRV
-129 VGGWSNWSEAAEKAA
+129 VGGWRNWSETAQQAK
-144 LNNTVTVK
+144 LNNTVTVE
-152 SGDWGMVL
+152 SGEWQLVI
-160 GGHYT
+160 GGHY
-165 SGGAEVDHSAVQN
+165 SGVADKAITHSVEN
-178 THVVINGGTVSKSV
+178 TNVVINGGSITKSV

-197 GTDNQKLVRHN
+197 ASDNLEVTRIN
-208 KTAVASVTINGGSFG
+208 KNAVASVTINGGSFG
-223 TAQPTTDCTELFV
+223 VAGEVGNTTELFV
-236 LGGDLMKHKGDNG
+236 LGGDLMKHRG
-249 GGNINAYAESEIGAT
+249 GFKNDPKDPDLSDAYAESEIGAT
-264 HVTIKG
+264 HVTIKD

-275 AVVGGSAAI
+275 AIVGGSAAI

-312 AIVAGGLASGHRT
+312 AIVAGGLASGHKT

-330 EANLSVIAKDKDLAV
+330 EANLSVIAKDKALVV
-345 NDSIFAGGVRRMDSF
+345 NDSIFAGGVRRMDSL
-360 GGSGGSVEVKHAT
+360 GGSGGSVKVDHAT
-373 VRVEDVNVKGGIYGT
+373 VRVEGVKVEGGIYGT
-388 SASLKML
+388 HAAL
-395 TEKVQV
+395 TGTQSTTNSNNISKWHY
-401 DGKEKEKITGWEFK
+401 D

-435 IAKESILGEKSTL
+435 SAKESILGEESTL
-448 NVHGKVELGE
+448 NVHGKVELGD
-458 LKAKGVKI
+458 LKATGVKI
-466 SLFDAPANTPKVQTF
+466 SLFDAPNSPKVQTF
-481 AEDVPQTG
+481 DEAAPQTG
-489 TQLNLGTLTGT
+489 TQLNLGKLTGT

-515 AKNGNENTPDADKP
+515 EMNGNAESETKP

-547 LNELASMVTV
+547 LNELASMITV
-557 GGTSGAEVLK
+557 DDKTGAEVLK

-583 GTINKEGKLEDVKT
+583 GTINEEGKLEDVKT

-622 NDLRKRLGDIR
+622 NDLRKRMGDIR
-633 SSEGATGVWARYD
+633 SSEGVTGVWARYD

-770 RVDGETFKANSNTLG
+770 RVDGETFKANGNTLG

>member
-1 MKRKTANTVT
+1 
-11 FQQLKFS
+11 
-18 GGQGFPACAGD
+18 
-29 MKSRKLRRTLCYGTV
+29 
-44 VKHNKRNGEMNSTF
+44 MNSTF

-111 QDKTVTQAH
+111 QDKTVTQAN

-160 GGHYT
+160 GGHFS

-223 TAQPTTDCTELFV
+223 TTNYTTDCTELFV
-236 LGGDLMKHKGDNG
+236 LGGDLMKHKGDAF
-249 GGNINAYAESEIGAT
+249 GGNINAEAESEIGAT

-312 AIVAGGLASGHRT
+312 GIVAGGLASGHKT
-325 HSFVT
+325 HSFVK
-330 EANLSVIAKDKDLAV
+330 EANLSIVAKDKALV
-345 NDSIFAGGVRRMDSF
+345 VKNSIFAGGLVRDDAYGNPADSSSTV
-360 GGSGGSVEVKHAT
+360 GHAT
-373 VRVEDVNVKGGIYGT
+373 VRVEGVKVEGGIYGT
-388 SASLKML
+388 DATLSMVGNKQGWMYRPLLNTDGSA
-395 TEKVQV
+395 
-401 DGKEKEKITGWEFK
+401 
-415 PLEIDGAVAT
+415 AT
-425 VLTDMTLVNV
+425 VRTDMTLVNV
-435 IAKESILGEKSTL
+435 TATKSILGKDSTL
-448 NVHGKVELGE
+448 NVHGKVKLNE
-458 LKAKGVKI
+458 LKATDVKI

-481 AEDVPQTG
+481 ADDAPQTG
-489 TQLNLGTLTGT
+489 TQLNLDKLTGT
-500 GNSFYFATSDASVNI
+500 GNNFYFATSDASVNI
-515 AKNGNENTPDADKP
+515 KENGNAESETKP

-689 MSGISA
+689 MSGMSGISA

-716 DVIGRVGTVDTDL
+716 DVIGRVGTVDTEL

-770 RVDGETFKANSNTLG
+770 RVDGETFKANGNTLG
-785 IDDYDSMVGRIGATA
+785 IDDYDSVVGRIGAIA

>member
-1 MKRKTANTVT
+1 MKWKTSNVVI

-160 GGHYT
+160 GGHFS

-223 TAQPTTDCTELFV
+223 TTNYTTDCTELFV
-236 LGGDLMKHKGDNG
+236 LGGDLMKHRGDAFD
-249 GGNINAYAESEIGAT
+249 GNINAEAESEIGAT
-264 HVTIKG
+264 HITIKG

-312 AIVAGGLASGHRT
+312 GIVAGGLASGHKT
-325 HSFVT
+325 HSFVN
-330 EANLSVIAKDKDLAV
+330 EANLSIVAKDKALV
-345 NDSIFAGGVRRMDSF
+345 VKKSIFAGGLVRDDAYGNPADSSSTV
-360 GGSGGSVEVKHAT
+360 GHAT
-373 VRVEDVNVKGGIYGT
+373 VRVEGVKVEGEGGIYGT
-388 SASLKML
+388 DATLSMVGNKQGWMYRPLLNTDGSA
-395 TEKVQV
+395 
-401 DGKEKEKITGWEFK
+401 
-415 PLEIDGAVAT
+415 AT

-435 IAKESILGEKSTL
+435 TAKESILGKDSTL

-458 LKAKGVKI
+458 LKATDVKI
-466 SLFDAPANTPKVQTF
+466 SLFDAPNSPKAQTF
-481 AEDVPQTG
+481 DEAAPQTG

-515 AKNGNENTPDADKP
+515 EKNGNAVSETKP

-547 LNELASMVTV
+547 LNELASMITV
-557 GGTSGAEVLK
+557 GDKTGADVLK

-583 GTINKEGKLEDVKT
+583 GTINEEGKLENVKT

-622 NDLRKRLGDIR
+622 NDLRKRMGDIR

>member
-1 MKRKTANTVT
+1 
-11 FQQLKFS
+11 
-18 GGQGFPACAGD
+18 
-29 MKSRKLRRTLCYGTV
+29 
-44 VKHNKRNGEMNSTF
+44 MNSTF

-92 GALAFSTS
+92 GALAFSAG
-100 VQAYVYVEAQG
+100 VQASEYVEAQG
-111 QDKTVTQAH
+111 QDKTVTQAD
-120 VVSQDGDRV
+120 VLKGGKRV

-144 LNNTVTVK
+144 LNNTVTVE
-152 SGDWGMVL
+152 SGEWQLVI

-165 SGGAEVDHSAVQN
+165 SKENEVDHSAVQN
-178 THVVINGGTVSKSV
+178 THVVINGGTITKSV
-192 VGGTG
+192 VGGTA
-197 GTDNQKLVRHN
+197 GTDNQKLVRNN

-223 TAQPTTDCTELFV
+223 TTNYTTDCTELFV
-236 LGGDLMKHKGDNG
+236 LGGDLMKHRGDAFD
-249 GGNINAYAESEIGAT
+249 GNINAEAESEIGAT

-312 AIVAGGLASGHRT
+312 GIVAGGLASGHKT
-325 HSFVT
+325 HSFVK
-330 EANLSVIAKDKDLAV
+330 EANLSIVDRGKAPKVEV
-345 NDSIFAGGVRRMDSF
+345 NKSIFAGGLVRDDAYGNPADSSSTV
-360 GGSGGSVEVKHAT
+360 GHAT
-373 VRVEDVNVKGGIYGT
+373 VRVEGVKVGGGIYGT
-388 SASLKML
+388 DATLSMVGDK
-395 TEKVQV
+395 Q
-401 DGKEKEKITGWEFK
+401 GWEYR
-415 PLEIDGAVAT
+415 PLLNTDGSAAT

-435 IAKESILGEKSTL
+435 SAKESILGEESTL
-448 NVHGKVELGE
+448 NVHGKVELGD
-458 LKAKGVKI
+458 LKATGVKI
-466 SLFDAPANTPKVQTF
+466 SLFDAPNSPKVQTF
-481 AEDVPQTG
+481 DEAAPQTG
-489 TQLNLGTLTGT
+489 TQLNLGKLTGT

-515 AKNGNENTPDADKP
+515 AKNGNEGTADKDKR

-547 LNELASMVTV
+547 LNELASMITV
-557 GGTSGAEVLK
+557 GDKTGADVLK
-567 NTDLKL
+567 NTELKL

-583 GTINKEGKLEDVKT
+583 GTISADGKLEDVKK

-689 MSGISA
+689 MSGMSGISA

-770 RVDGETFKANSNTLG
+770 RVDGETFKANGNTLG

>member
-1 MKRKTANTVT
+1 
-11 FQQLKFS
+11 
-18 GGQGFPACAGD
+18 
-29 MKSRKLRRTLCYGTV
+29 
-44 VKHNKRNGEMNSTF
+44 MNSIF

-92 GALAFSTS
+92 GALAFSAG
-100 VQAYVYVEAQG
+100 VHAADPVYVEGAG
-111 QDKTVTQAH
+111 KDITVTKAH
-120 VVSQDGDRV
+120 ITPNVGNRV
-129 VGGWSNWSEAAEKAA
+129 VGGWNKWSDTAQQAA
-144 LNNTVTVK
+144 LNNTVTVE
-152 SGDWGMVL
+152 GGEWQLVI

-165 SGGAEVDHSAVQN
+165 SKENEVDHSAVQN
-178 THVVINGGTVSKSV
+178 THVVINGGTITKSV
-192 VGGTG
+192 VGGTA
-197 GTDNQKLVRHN
+197 GTDNQKLVRNN
-208 KTAVASVTINGGSFG
+208 KSAVANVTINGGSFG
-223 TAQPTTDCTELFV
+223 AEGEVGNATELFV
-236 LGGDLMKHKGDNG
+236 LGGDLMKHG
-249 GGNINAYAESEIGAT
+249 GSYSGIIDAYAESEIGAT
-264 HVTIKG
+264 HVTIKD

-275 AVVGGSAAI
+275 AIVGGSAAI
-284 VYYGNANKG
+284 VYYGNANKD

-312 AIVAGGLASGHRT
+312 AIVAGGLASGHKT

-330 EANLSVIAKDKDLAV
+330 EANLSVIAKDKALV
-345 NDSIFAGGVRRMDSF
+345 VKDSIFAGGVRRMDSL
-360 GGSGGSVEVKHAT
+360 GGSGGSVKVDHAT
-373 VRVEDVNVKGGIYGT
+373 VRVEGVEVQGGIYGT
-388 SASLKML
+388 HAAL
-395 TEKVQV
+395 TGTQSTT
-401 DGKEKEKITGWEFK
+401 DSNKISKWNYN

-435 IAKESILGEKSTL
+435 TAKESILGKDSTL

-458 LKAKGVKI
+458 LKATGVKI

-489 TQLNLGTLTGT
+489 TQLNLGTL
-500 GNSFYFATSDASVNI
+500 
-515 AKNGNENTPDADKP
+515 
-529 LIDSIT
+529 
-535 GSGSVN
+535 
-541 DDVAGD
+541 
-547 LNELASMVTV
+547 
-557 GGTSGAEVLK
+557 
-567 NTDLKL
+567 
-573 ESGDVFGETT
+573 T

>member
-1 MKRKTANTVT
+1 
-11 FQQLKFS
+11 
-18 GGQGFPACAGD
+18 
-29 MKSRKLRRTLCYGTV
+29 
-44 VKHNKRNGEMNSTF
+44 MNSTF

-92 GALAFSTS
+92 GALAFSAG
-100 VQAYVYVEAQG
+100 VQASEYVEAQG
-111 QDKTVTQAH
+111 QDKTVTQAD
-120 VVSQDGDRV
+120 VEKGGERV
-129 VGGWSNWSEAAEKAA
+129 VGGWRNWSDTAQQAK
-144 LNNTVTVK
+144 LNNTVTVE
-152 SGDWGMVL
+152 SGEWQLVI
-160 GGHYT
+160 GGHY
-165 SGGAEVDHSAVQN
+165 SGVADKAITHSVEN
-178 THVVINGGTVSKSV
+178 TNVVINGGSITKSV

-197 GTDNQKLVRHN
+197 ASDNLEVTRIN
-208 KTAVASVTINGGSFG
+208 KNAVASVTINGGSFG
-223 TAQPTTDCTELFV
+223 VAGEVGNATELFV
-236 LGGDLMKHKGDNG
+236 VGGDLMKHR
-249 GGNINAYAESEIGAT
+249 GNYSGEEGSWPDLTNAYAESEIGAT
-264 HVTIKG
+264 HVTIKD

-275 AVVGGSAAI
+275 AIVGGSAAI

-312 AIVAGGLASGHRT
+312 AIVAGGLASGHKT

-330 EANLSVIAKDKDLAV
+330 EANLSVIAKDKALV
-345 NDSIFAGGVRRMDSF
+345 VKDSIFAGGVRRMDSL
-360 GGSGGSVEVKHAT
+360 GGSGGSVKVDHAT
-373 VRVEDVNVKGGIYGT
+373 VRVEGVEVQGGIYGT
-388 SASLKML
+388 HAAL
-395 TEKVQV
+395 TGTQSTTNTN
-401 DGKEKEKITGWEFK
+401 KISKWNYN

-435 IAKESILGEKSTL
+435 SAKESILGEKSTL
-448 NVHGKVELGE
+448 NVHGKVELGDLE
-458 LKAKGVKI
+458 ATGVKI
-466 SLFDAPANTPKVQTF
+466 SLFDAPNSPKVQTF
-481 AEDVPQTG
+481 DEAAPQTG

-515 AKNGNENTPDADKP
+515 AKNGNENISGADKP

-547 LNELASMVTV
+547 LNELASMITV
-557 GGTSGAEVLK
+557 GDKTGADVLK

-583 GTINKEGKLEDVKT
+583 GTINEEGKLEDVKT
-597 SVNMNNVRIAEF
+597 CVNMNNVRIAEF

-622 NDLRKRLGDIR
+622 NDLRKRMGDIR
-633 SSEGATGVWARYD
+633 SSEGVTGVWARYD

-770 RVDGETFKANSNTLG
+770 RVDGETFKANGNTLG

-800 GLNCS
+800 GLNFS

>member
-1 MKRKTANTVT
+1 MR
-11 FQQLKFS
+11 
-18 GGQGFPACAGD
+18 D
-29 MKSRKLRRTLCYGTV
+29 
-44 VKHNKRNGEMNSTF
+44 
-58 KIVFNRARGAMT
+58 
-70 VVNEMTKS
+70 
-78 HQTGRKAAVAVAVA
+78 
-92 GALAFSTS
+92 
-100 VQAYVYVEAQG
+100 
-111 QDKTVTQAH
+111 
-120 VVSQDGDRV
+120 
-129 VGGWSNWSEAAEKAA
+129 
-144 LNNTVTVK
+144 
-152 SGDWGMVL
+152 
-160 GGHYT
+160 
-165 SGGAEVDHSAVQN
+165 
-178 THVVINGGTVSKSV
+178 
-192 VGGTG
+192 
-197 GTDNQKLVRHN
+197 
-208 KTAVASVTINGGSFG
+208 
-223 TAQPTTDCTELFV
+223 
-236 LGGDLMKHKGDNG
+236 DL
-249 GGNINAYAESEIGAT
+249 
-264 HVTIKG
+264 
-270 GTFNS
+270 
-275 AVVGGSAAI
+275 
-284 VYYGNANKG
+284 YGNPSDSSS
-293 AKTTVGTTNV
+293 TV
-303 TIEGGTFNH
+303 E
-312 AIVAGGLASGHRT
+312 
-325 HSFVT
+325 
-330 EANLSVIAKDKDLAV
+330 
-345 NDSIFAGGVRRMDSF
+345 
-360 GGSGGSVEVKHAT
+360 HAT
-373 VRVEDVNVKGGIYGT
+373 VRVEGVQVSGGIYGT
-388 SASLKML
+388 DATLSMVGDEKDWMYRPLIKNGSA
-395 TEKVQV
+395 
-401 DGKEKEKITGWEFK
+401 
-415 PLEIDGAVAT
+415 AT

-435 IAKESILGEKSTL
+435 TAKESILGKDSTL
-448 NVHGKVELGE
+448 NVLGKVELDE
-458 LKAKGVKI
+458 LKATGVKI

-481 AEDVPQTG
+481 SEVAPQTG
-489 TQLNLGTLTGT
+489 TQLNLDKLTGT

-515 AKNGNENTPDADKP
+515 KENGNVESETKP
-529 LIDSIT
+529 LIESIT

-541 DDVAGD
+541 DAVGGN
-547 LNELASMVTV
+547 LESLADMVTI
-557 GGTSGAEVLK
+557 GTQSGTDVL
-567 NTDLKL
+567 TSTELKL

-583 GTINKEGKLEDVKT
+583 GTINENGELEDVKT

-633 SSEGATGVWARYD
+633 SSEGVTGVWARYD

-703 AYGMWFGEAGQFA
+703 AYGMWFGEAGQFV

>member
-1 MKRKTANTVT
+1 MKWKATKIPLYSNGLS
-11 FQQLKFS
+11 FL
-18 GGQGFPACAGD
+18 GGGAGFPACAGD

-92 GALAFSTS
+92 GGLAFSVGVHAAVS
-100 VQAYVYVEAQG
+100 VYVEGAG
-111 QDKTVTQAH
+111 KDITVTEANII
-120 VVSQDGDRV
+120 SNFDNRV
-129 VGGWSNWSEAAEKAA
+129 VGGWNKWSDTAQQAA
-144 LNNTVTVK
+144 LNNTVTVQ
-152 SGDWGMVL
+152 SGKWNMAI
-160 GGHYT
+160 GGHY
-165 SGGAEVDHSAVQN
+165 SGDRDKAITHSVEN
-178 THVVINGGTVSKSV
+178 TNVVINGGEVYAV

-197 GTDNQKLVRHN
+197 GSDNLKVARSN
-208 KTAVASVTINGGSFG
+208 KNAVASVTINGGSFG
-223 TAQPTTDCTELFV
+223 TTDYKTDCTELFV
-236 LGGDLMKHKGDNG
+236 LGGDLMKHG
-249 GGNINAYAESEIGAT
+249 GSYSGIIDAEAESEIGAT

-312 AIVAGGLASGHRT
+312 GIVAGGLASGHKT
-325 HSFVT
+325 HSFVK
-330 EANLSVIAKDKDLAV
+330 EANLSIVAKDKALV
-345 NDSIFAGGVRRMDSF
+345 VKNSIFAGGLVRDDAYGNPADSSSTV
-360 GGSGGSVEVKHAT
+360 GHAT
-373 VRVEDVNVKGGIYGT
+373 VRVEGVKVEGGIYGT
-388 SASLKML
+388 DATLSMVGNKQGWMYRPLLNTDGSA
-395 TEKVQV
+395 
-401 DGKEKEKITGWEFK
+401 
-415 PLEIDGAVAT
+415 AT
-425 VLTDMTLVNV
+425 VRTDMTLVNV
-435 IAKESILGEKSTL
+435 TATKSILGKDSTL
-448 NVHGKVELGE
+448 NVHGKVKLNE
-458 LKAKGVKI
+458 LKATDVKI

-481 AEDVPQTG
+481 ADDAPQTG
-489 TQLNLGTLTGT
+489 TQLNLDKLTGT

-515 AKNGNENTPDADKP
+515 KENGNAESETKP

-547 LNELASMVTV
+547 LNELASMITV
-557 GGTSGAEVLK
+557 GDKTGADVLK

-583 GTINKEGKLEDVKT
+583 GTLNENGELEDVKT

-689 MSGISA
+689 MSGMSGISA

-770 RVDGETFKANSNTLG
+770 RVDGETFKANGNTLG

>member
-1 MKRKTANTVT
+1 
-11 FQQLKFS
+11 
-18 GGQGFPACAGD
+18 
-29 MKSRKLRRTLCYGTV
+29 
-44 VKHNKRNGEMNSTF
+44 MNSTF

-92 GALAFSTS
+92 GALAFSAG
-100 VQAYVYVEAQG
+100 VQATEYVEGQG
-111 QDKTVTQAH
+111 QDVTVTEGD
-120 VVSQDGDRV
+120 VNSQDSKNRV
-129 VGGWSNWSEAAEKAA
+129 VGGWKDWSDTAQQAA
-144 LNNTVTVK
+144 LNNTVTVQ
-152 SGDWGMVL
+152 SGKWNMAI
-160 GGHYT
+160 GGHY
-165 SGGAEVDHSAVQN
+165 SGVTDKAITHSVEN
-178 THVVINGGTVSKSV
+178 TNVVINGGEVYAV

-197 GTDNQKLVRHN
+197 GSDNLEVTRIN
-208 KTAVASVTINGGSFG
+208 ENAVASVTINGGSFG

-236 LGGDLMKHKGDNG
+236 LGGDLMKHRGDYKEKESWPDLT
-249 GGNINAYAESEIGAT
+249 NAYAESKIGAT
-264 HVTIKG
+264 RVTIKD

-275 AVVGGSAAI
+275 AIVGGSAAI

-312 AIVAGGLASGHRT
+312 GIVAGGLASGHKT
-325 HSFVT
+325 HSFVK
-330 EANLSVIAKDKDLAV
+330 EANLRIVAKDKALV
-345 NDSIFAGGVRRMDSF
+345 VKNSIFAGGLVRDDAYGNPADSSSTV
-360 GGSGGSVEVKHAT
+360 GHAT
-373 VRVEDVNVKGGIYGT
+373 VRVEGVKVGGGIYGT
-388 SASLKML
+388 DATLSMVGDK
-395 TEKVQV
+395 Q
-401 DGKEKEKITGWEFK
+401 GWEYR
-415 PLEIDGAVAT
+415 PLLNTDGSAAT

-435 IAKESILGEKSTL
+435 SATESILGKDSTL
-448 NVHGKVELGE
+448 NVHGNVELGE
-458 LKAKGVKI
+458 LKATGVKI

-489 TQLNLGTLTGT
+489 TQLNLDKLTGT

-515 AKNGNENTPDADKP
+515 KENDNAESQTEP

-541 DDVAGD
+541 DDVGGN
-547 LNELASMVTV
+547 LESLADMVTI
-557 GGTSGAEVLK
+557 GTQSGTDVLTK
-567 NTDLKL
+567 TKLTL

-583 GTINKEGKLEDVKT
+583 GTLNENGELEDVKT

-752 FDLTDTFYAEP
+752 FDLTDAFYAEP

-770 RVDGETFKANSNTLG
+770 RVDGETFKANGNTLG

>member
-1 MKRKTANTVT
+1 M
-11 FQQLKFS
+11 
-18 GGQGFPACAGD
+18 
-29 MKSRKLRRTLCYGTV
+29 
-44 VKHNKRNGEMNSTF
+44 
-58 KIVFNRARGAMT
+58 
-70 VVNEMTKS
+70 
-78 HQTGRKAAVAVAVA
+78 
-92 GALAFSTS
+92 
-100 VQAYVYVEAQG
+100 
-111 QDKTVTQAH
+111 
-120 VVSQDGDRV
+120 
-129 VGGWSNWSEAAEKAA
+129 
-144 LNNTVTVK
+144 
-152 SGDWGMVL
+152 L
-160 GGHYT
+160 GGHFT

-178 THVVINGGTVSKSV
+178 THVGINGGTVSKSV

-197 GTDNQKLVRHN
+197 GTDNQELVRHN

-223 TAQPTTDCTELFV
+223 TTNYTTDCTELFV

-293 AKTTVGTTNV
+293 AQTTVGTTNV

-425 VLTDMTLVNV
+425 VRTDMTLVNV
-435 IAKESILGEKSTL
+435 TAKESILGKDSTL

-458 LKAKGVKI
+458 LKATGVKI

-481 AEDVPQTG
+481 AEAASQTG
-489 TQLNLGTLTGT
+489 TQLNLKKLTGT
-500 GNSFYFATSDASVNI
+500 GNSFYFSTSDASVNI
-515 AKNGNENTPDADKP
+515 KENGNADSETKP

-583 GTINKEGKLEDVKT
+583 GTINEEGKLEDVKT

-770 RVDGETFKANSNTLG
+770 RVDGETFKANGNTLG

>member
-1 MKRKTANTVT
+1 MP
-11 FQQLKFS
+11 LYFS
-18 GGQGFPACAGD
+18 NLSFLGGQGFPACAGD

-92 GALAFSTS
+92 GALAFSAG
-100 VQAYVYVEAQG
+100 VQASEYVEAQG
-111 QDKTVTQAH
+111 QDKTVTQAD
-120 VVSQDGDRV
+120 VEKGGKRV
-129 VGGWSNWSEAAEKAA
+129 VGGWRNWSDTAQQAK
-144 LNNTVTVK
+144 LNNTVTVE
-152 SGDWGMVL
+152 SGEWQLVI
-160 GGHYT
+160 GGHY
-165 SGGAEVDHSAVQN
+165 SGVADKAITHSVEN
-178 THVVINGGTVSKSV
+178 TNVVINGGSITKSV

-197 GTDNQKLVRHN
+197 ASDNLEVTRIN
-208 KTAVASVTINGGSFG
+208 KNAVASVTINGGSFG
-223 TAQPTTDCTELFV
+223 VAGEVGNTTELFV
-236 LGGDLMKHKGDNG
+236 LGGDLMKHRG
-249 GGNINAYAESEIGAT
+249 GFKNDPKDPDLSDAYAESEIGAT
-264 HVTIKG
+264 HVTIKD

-275 AVVGGSAAI
+275 AIVGGSAAI

-312 AIVAGGLASGHRT
+312 AIVAGGLASGHKT

-330 EANLSVIAKDKDLAV
+330 EANLSVIAKDKALVV
-345 NDSIFAGGVRRMDSF
+345 NDSIFAGGVRRMDSL
-360 GGSGGSVEVKHAT
+360 GGSGGSVKVDHAT
-373 VRVEDVNVKGGIYGT
+373 VRVEGVKVEGGIYGT
-388 SASLKML
+388 HAAL
-395 TEKVQV
+395 TGTQSTTNSNNISKWHY
-401 DGKEKEKITGWEFK
+401 D

-435 IAKESILGEKSTL
+435 SAKESILGEESTL
-448 NVHGKVELGE
+448 NVHGKVELGD
-458 LKAKGVKI
+458 LKATGVKI
-466 SLFDAPANTPKVQTF
+466 SLFDAPNSPKVQTF
-481 AEDVPQTG
+481 DEAAPQTG
-489 TQLNLGTLTGT
+489 TQLNLGKLTGT

-515 AKNGNENTPDADKP
+515 EMNGNAESETKP

-547 LNELASMVTV
+547 LNELASMITV
-557 GGTSGAEVLK
+557 DDKTGAEVLK

-583 GTINKEGKLEDVKT
+583 GTINEEGKLEDVKT
-597 SVNMNNVRIAEF
+597 CVNMNNVRIAEF

-622 NDLRKRLGDIR
+622 NDLRKRMGDIR
-633 SSEGATGVWARYD
+633 SSEGVTGVWARYD

-689 MSGISA
+689 MSGMSGISA

>member
-1 MKRKTANTVT
+1 
-11 FQQLKFS
+11 
-18 GGQGFPACAGD
+18 

-92 GALAFSTS
+92 GALAFSAG
-100 VQAYVYVEAQG
+100 VQASEYVEAQG
-111 QDKTVTQAH
+111 QDKTVTQAD
-120 VVSQDGDRV
+120 VEKGGKRV
-129 VGGWSNWSEAAEKAA
+129 VGGWRNWSDTAQQAK
-144 LNNTVTVK
+144 LNNTVTVE
-152 SGDWGMVL
+152 SGEWQLVI
-160 GGHYT
+160 GGHY
-165 SGGAEVDHSAVQN
+165 SGVADKAITHSVEN
-178 THVVINGGTVSKSV
+178 TNVVINGGSITKSV

-197 GTDNQKLVRHN
+197 ASDNLEVTRIN
-208 KTAVASVTINGGSFG
+208 KNAVASVTINGGSFG
-223 TAQPTTDCTELFV
+223 VAGEVGNATELFV
-236 LGGDLMKHKGDNG
+236 VGGDLMKHRG
-249 GGNINAYAESEIGAT
+249 GYREEESWPDLTNAYAESEIGAT
-264 HVTIKG
+264 HVTIKD

-275 AVVGGSAAI
+275 AIVGGSAAI

-312 AIVAGGLASGHRT
+312 AIVAGGLASGHKT
-325 HSFVT
+325 HAFVT
-330 EANLSVIAKDKDLAV
+330 EANLSVIAKDKALV
-345 NDSIFAGGVRRMDSF
+345 VKDSIFAGGVRRMDSL
-360 GGSGGSVEVKHAT
+360 GGSGGSVKVDHAT
-373 VRVEDVNVKGGIYGT
+373 VRVEGVEVQGGIYGT
-388 SASLKML
+388 HAAL
-395 TEKVQV
+395 TGTQSTT
-401 DGKEKEKITGWEFK
+401 DSNKISKWNYN

-435 IAKESILGEKSTL
+435 SAKESILGEKSTL
-448 NVHGKVELGE
+448 NVHGKVELGD
-458 LKAKGVKI
+458 LKATGVKI
-466 SLFDAPANTPKVQTF
+466 SLFDAPNSPKVQTF
-481 AEDVPQTG
+481 DEAAPQTG

-547 LNELASMVTV
+547 LNELASMITV
-557 GGTSGAEVLK
+557 GDKTGADVLK

-583 GTINKEGKLEDVKT
+583 GTINEEGKLEDVKT

-622 NDLRKRLGDIR
+622 NDLRKRMGDIR
-633 SSEGATGVWARYD
+633 SSEGVTGVWARYD

-689 MSGISA
+689 MSGMSGISA

-810 VYARFGVAHE
+810 GYARFGVAHE

>member
-1 MKRKTANTVT
+1 
-11 FQQLKFS
+11 
-18 GGQGFPACAGD
+18 
-29 MKSRKLRRTLCYGTV
+29 
-44 VKHNKRNGEMNSTF
+44 MNSTF

-92 GALAFSTS
+92 GALAFSAG
-100 VQAYVYVEAQG
+100 VHAADPVYVEGAG
-111 QDKTVTQAH
+111 KDITVTKAH
-120 VVSQDGDRV
+120 ITPNVGNRV
-129 VGGWSNWSEAAEKAA
+129 VGGWNKWSDTAQQAA
-144 LNNTVTVK
+144 LNNTVTVE
-152 SGDWGMVL
+152 GGEWQLVI

-165 SGGAEVDHSAVQN
+165 SKENEVDHSAVQN
-178 THVVINGGTVSKSV
+178 THVVINGGTITKSV
-192 VGGTG
+192 VGGTA
-197 GTDNQKLVRHN
+197 GTDNQKLVRNN
-208 KTAVASVTINGGSFG
+208 KSAVANVTINGGSFG
-223 TAQPTTDCTELFV
+223 AEGEVGNATELFV
-236 LGGDLMKHKGDNG
+236 LGGDLMKHG
-249 GGNINAYAESEIGAT
+249 GSYSGIIDAYAESEIGAT
-264 HVTIKG
+264 HVTIKD

-275 AVVGGSAAI
+275 AIVGGSAAI

-312 AIVAGGLASGHRT
+312 AIVAGGLASGHKT

-330 EANLSVIAKDKDLAV
+330 EANLSVIAKDKALV
-345 NDSIFAGGVRRMDSF
+345 VKDSIFAGGVRRMDSL
-360 GGSGGSVEVKHAT
+360 GGSGGSVKVDHAT
-373 VRVEDVNVKGGIYGT
+373 VRVEGVEVQGGIYGT
-388 SASLKML
+388 HAAL
-395 TEKVQV
+395 TGTQSTT
-401 DGKEKEKITGWEFK
+401 DSNKISKWNYN

-435 IAKESILGEKSTL
+435 SAKESILGEKSTL

-633 SSEGATGVWARYD
+633 SSEGATGV
-646 GGRFSG
+646 
-652 GEFENKFNKVQVG
+652 
-665 ADTALAAYGSRLG
+665 
-678 LSFSYTQGDAD
+678 
-689 MSGISA
+689 
-695 DTDAYSLA
+695 
-703 AYGMWFGEAGQFA
+703 
-716 DVIGRVGTVDTDL
+716 
-729 ATRTYKTNYDQLM
+729 
-742 LSLSGEFGWR
+742 
-752 FDLTDTFYAEP
+752 
-763 SAELTYT
+763 
-770 RVDGETFKANSNTLG
+770 
-785 IDDYDSMVGRIGATA
+785 
-800 GLNCS
+800 
-805 QGRGG
+805 
-810 VYARFGVAHE
+810 
-820 FMGDGRFTAVN
+820 
-831 AAGTAADPIEV
+831 
-842 DGKDTWVEYA
+842 
-852 VGANFNITKQT
+852 
-863 YVWADLERTSG
+863 
-874 AEVDED
+874 
-880 WRATIGVRHAF
+880 

>member
-1 MKRKTANTVT
+1 
-11 FQQLKFS
+11 
-18 GGQGFPACAGD
+18 

-92 GALAFSTS
+92 GALAFSAG
-100 VQAYVYVEAQG
+100 VQASEYVEAQG
-111 QDKTVTQAH
+111 QDKTVTQAD
-120 VVSQDGDRV
+120 VEKGGKRV
-129 VGGWSNWSEAAEKAA
+129 VGGWRNWSDTAQQAK
-144 LNNTVTVK
+144 LNNTVTVE
-152 SGDWGMVL
+152 SGEWQLVI
-160 GGHYT
+160 GGHH
-165 SGGAEVDHSAVQN
+165 SGVADKAITHSVEN
-178 THVVINGGTVSKSV
+178 TNVVINGGSITKSV

-197 GTDNQKLVRHN
+197 ASDNLEVTRIN
-208 KTAVASVTINGGSFG
+208 KNAVASVTINGGSFG
-223 TAQPTTDCTELFV
+223 VAGEVGNATELFV
-236 LGGDLMKHKGDNG
+236 VGGDLMKHRG
-249 GGNINAYAESEIGAT
+249 GYREEESWPDLTNAYAESEIGAT
-264 HVTIKG
+264 HVTIKD

-275 AVVGGSAAI
+275 AIVGGSAAI

-312 AIVAGGLASGHRT
+312 AIVAGGLASGHKT

-330 EANLSVIAKDKDLAV
+330 EANLSVIAKDKALV
-345 NDSIFAGGVRRMDSF
+345 VKDSIFAGGVRRMDSL
-360 GGSGGSVEVKHAT
+360 GGSGGSVKVDHAT
-373 VRVEDVNVKGGIYGT
+373 VRVEGVEVQGGIYGT
-388 SASLKML
+388 HAAL
-395 TEKVQV
+395 TGTQSTT
-401 DGKEKEKITGWEFK
+401 DSNKISKWNYN

-435 IAKESILGEKSTL
+435 SAKESILGEKSTL
-448 NVHGKVELGE
+448 NVHGKVELGD
-458 LKAKGVKI
+458 LKATGVKI
-466 SLFDAPANTPKVQTF
+466 SLFDAPNSPKVQTF
-481 AEDVPQTG
+481 DEAAPQTG

-547 LNELASMVTV
+547 LNELASMITV
-557 GGTSGAEVLK
+557 GDKTGADVLK

-583 GTINKEGKLEDVKT
+583 GTINEEGKLEDVKT

-622 NDLRKRLGDIR
+622 NDLRKRMGDIR
-633 SSEGATGVWARYD
+633 SSEGVTGVWARYD

-689 MSGISA
+689 MSGMSGISA

>member
-1 MKRKTANTVT
+1 
-11 FQQLKFS
+11 
-18 GGQGFPACAGD
+18 

-92 GALAFSTS
+92 GALAFSAG
-100 VQAYVYVEAQG
+100 VQASEYVEAQG
-111 QDKTVTQAH
+111 QDKTVTQAD
-120 VVSQDGDRV
+120 VEKGGKRV
-129 VGGWSNWSEAAEKAA
+129 VGGWRNWSGTAQQAK
-144 LNNTVTVK
+144 LNNTVTVE
-152 SGDWGMVL
+152 SGEWQLVI
-160 GGHYT
+160 GGHY
-165 SGGAEVDHSAVQN
+165 SGVADKAITHSVEN
-178 THVVINGGTVSKSV
+178 TNVVINGGSITKSV

-197 GTDNQKLVRHN
+197 ASDNLEVTRIN
-208 KTAVASVTINGGSFG
+208 KNAVASVTINGGSFG
-223 TAQPTTDCTELFV
+223 VAGEVGNTTELFV
-236 LGGDLMKHKGDNG
+236 LGGDLMKHRG
-249 GGNINAYAESEIGAT
+249 GFKNDPKDPDLSDAYAESEIGAT
-264 HVTIKG
+264 HVTIKD

-275 AVVGGSAAI
+275 AIVGGSAAI

-312 AIVAGGLASGHRT
+312 AIVAGGLASGHKT

-330 EANLSVIAKDKDLAV
+330 EANLSVIAKDKALVV
-345 NDSIFAGGVRRMDSF
+345 NDSIFAGGVRRMDSL
-360 GGSGGSVEVKHAT
+360 GGSGGSVKVDHAT
-373 VRVEDVNVKGGIYGT
+373 VRIEGVKVEGGIYGT
-388 SASLKML
+388 HAAL
-395 TEKVQV
+395 TGTQSTTNSNNISKWHY
-401 DGKEKEKITGWEFK
+401 D

-435 IAKESILGEKSTL
+435 TAKESILGKDSTL

-458 LKAKGVKI
+458 LKATDVKI
-466 SLFDAPANTPKVQTF
+466 SLFDAPNSPKVQTF
-481 AEDVPQTG
+481 DEAAPQTG

-500 GNSFYFATSDASVNI
+500 GNSFYFATSNASVNI
-515 AKNGNENTPDADKP
+515 EENGNAGAETKP

-541 DDVAGD
+541 DDVGGN
-547 LNELASMVTV
+547 LESLADMVTI
-557 GGTSGAEVLK
+557 GTQSGTDVLT
-567 NTDLKL
+567 NTKLTL

-583 GTINKEGKLEDVKT
+583 GTINEEGKLENVTT

-770 RVDGETFKANSNTLG
+770 RVDGETFKANGNTLG

>member
-1 MKRKTANTVT
+1 
-11 FQQLKFS
+11 
-18 GGQGFPACAGD
+18 
-29 MKSRKLRRTLCYGTV
+29 
-44 VKHNKRNGEMNSTF
+44 MNSTF

-92 GALAFSTS
+92 GALAFSAG
-100 VQAYVYVEAQG
+100 VQASEYVEAQG
-111 QDKTVTQAH
+111 QDKTVTQAD
-120 VVSQDGDRV
+120 VEKGGKRV
-129 VGGWSNWSEAAEKAA
+129 VGGWRNWSDTAQQAK
-144 LNNTVTVK
+144 LNNTVTVE
-152 SGDWGMVL
+152 SGEWQLVI
-160 GGHYT
+160 GGHY
-165 SGGAEVDHSAVQN
+165 SGVADKAITHSVEN
-178 THVVINGGTVSKSV
+178 TNVVINGGSITKSV

-197 GTDNQKLVRHN
+197 ASDNLEVTRIN
-208 KTAVASVTINGGSFG
+208 KNAVASVTINGGSFG
-223 TAQPTTDCTELFV
+223 VAGEVGNATELFV
-236 LGGDLMKHKGDNG
+236 VGGDLMKHRG
-249 GGNINAYAESEIGAT
+249 GYREEESWPDLTNAYAESEIGAT
-264 HVTIKG
+264 HVTIKD

-275 AVVGGSAAI
+275 AIVGGSAAI

-312 AIVAGGLASGHRT
+312 AIVAGGLASGHKT

-330 EANLSVIAKDKDLAV
+330 EANLSVIAKDKALV
-345 NDSIFAGGVRRMDSF
+345 VKDSIFAGGVRRMDSL
-360 GGSGGSVEVKHAT
+360 GGSGGSVKVDHAT
-373 VRVEDVNVKGGIYGT
+373 VRVEGVEVQGGIYGT
-388 SASLKML
+388 HAAL
-395 TEKVQV
+395 TGTQSTT
-401 DGKEKEKITGWEFK
+401 DSNKISKWNYN

-435 IAKESILGEKSTL
+435 SAKESILGEKSTL
-448 NVHGKVELGE
+448 NVHGKVELGD
-458 LKAKGVKI
+458 LKATGVKI
-466 SLFDAPANTPKVQTF
+466 SLFDAPNSPKVQTF
-481 AEDVPQTG
+481 DEAAPQTG

-547 LNELASMVTV
+547 LNELASMITV
-557 GGTSGAEVLK
+557 GDKTGADVLK

-583 GTINKEGKLEDVKT
+583 GTINEEGKLEDVKT

-622 NDLRKRLGDIR
+622 NDLRKRMGDIR
-633 SSEGATGVWARYD
+633 SSEGVTGVWARYD

-689 MSGISA
+689 MSGMSGISA

-842 DGKDTWVEYA
+842 DGKDT
-852 VGANFNITKQT
+852 
-863 YVWADLERTSG
+863 
-874 AEVDED
+874 
-880 WRATIGVRHAF
+880 